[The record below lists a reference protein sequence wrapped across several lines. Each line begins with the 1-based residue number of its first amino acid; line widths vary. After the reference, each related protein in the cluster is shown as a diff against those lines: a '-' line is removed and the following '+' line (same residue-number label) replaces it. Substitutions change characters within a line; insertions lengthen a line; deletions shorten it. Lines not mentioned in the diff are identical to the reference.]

1 MLLLELYI
9 IFETPVIG
17 ELKFYRFS
25 TLSTYKRLCKLKN
38 VENIFIFPLY
48 KIKIHMYNVDMT
60 NVRLNI
66 LDFLYTR
73 KNNCHNLSTIF
84 VIDVSVKNEYLQYF
98 INKGR

>member
-1 MLLLELYI
+1 
-9 IFETPVIG
+9 
-17 ELKFYRFS
+17 
-25 TLSTYKRLCKLKN
+25 
-38 VENIFIFPLY
+38 
-48 KIKIHMYNVDMT
+48 MYNVDMT